1 METLLF
7 IQAMVFNFNEHNKNF
22 SPSESEYDMPLK
34 SPLICDFSFSL
45 SPFFFF
51 SCNNLFAEET
61 GLLVLM
67 FPTVHFC

>member
-22 SPSESEYDMPLK
+22 STSESEYDMPLK
-34 SPLICDFSFSL
+34 SLLICDFSFSL
-45 SPFFFF
+45 LFFF
-51 SCNNLFAEET
+51 SPCSSLFAEET
-61 GLLVLM
+61 GLLVM